1 MKAPVMQEAAASL
14 ETALPAQPARRKAR
28 PAENR
33 AAGISHWSNAVFVLP
48 FVAIYLWLLVLPV
61 FRGFWLS
68 LNEIDLLSGDMTFVG
83 LGNYA
88 NLWADEVFRGAVGN
102 TFYFVVL
109 STPAFVVLGLALAL
123 ALNRPGK
130 TGAALRAIFFGSSV
144 LSVTIV
150 TLVWRLVFMPDRGL
164 LANILHA
171 LGLPSITPLTSEAL
185 ALPAV
190 ALVTVWWIIGL
201 PMMLF
206 LAALQQIPQEIYEA
220 AAMDNSTRW
229 RTFWRITLPSIKR
242 TVALV
247 TIIEVIAQFQIFG
260 QVQLMTNGGPNNASR
275 PIVQFIYEAGFRQWA
290 LGYSAAAAQV
300 LFAFMLIG
308 VGIQVWISRR
318 RQAD

>member
-1 MKAPVMQEAAASL
+1 MSTVDPGLRAALSQRRGVSALRAAA
-14 ETALPAQPARRKAR
+14 
-28 PAENR
+28 
-33 AAGISHWSNAVFVLP
+33 GWGHWLFVLP
-48 FVAIYLWLLVLPV
+48 FLAVYIVLLVVPV

-68 LNEIDLLSGDMTFVG
+68 LNEIDLLSNESEFVG
-83 LGNYA
+83 LTNYL
-88 NLWADEVFRGAVGN
+88 NLWHDEIFRRAILN
-102 TFYFVVL
+102 TLYFVVL
-109 STPAFVVLGLALAL
+109 STPAFVALGLALAL

-150 TLVWRLVFMPDRGL
+150 TLIWRLVLMPDRGL
-164 LANILHA
+164 LANVMRSI
-171 LGLPSITPLTSEAL
+171 GLSPIAPLLSENL
-185 ALPAV
+185 ALPSV

-206 LAALQQIPQEIYEA
+206 LAALQQVPQEVYEA
-220 AAMDNSTRW
+220 AAMDNAGRW
-229 RTFWRITLPSIKR
+229 RTFTAITLPAIKR

-247 TIIEVIAQFQIFG
+247 TIIEVILQFQIFG

-300 LFAFMLIG
+300 LFGLMLIG
-308 VGIQVWISRR
+308 VAVQAWVARR
-318 RQAD
+318 REAN